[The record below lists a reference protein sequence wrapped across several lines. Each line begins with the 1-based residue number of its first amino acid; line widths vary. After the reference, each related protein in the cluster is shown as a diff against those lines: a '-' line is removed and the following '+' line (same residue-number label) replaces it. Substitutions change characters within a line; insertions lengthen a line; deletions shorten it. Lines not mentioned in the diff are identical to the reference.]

1 MANDPTDVG
10 CGPEHVAGMA
20 AINIFHRPLQRDRMA
35 AVVDAYGKL
44 ARSKAAEHHG
54 VDRPDACTG
63 KHCHYR
69 FGNHRH
75 INDDAVAFANAQ
87 LCQHA
92 RKSGGGV
99 AQFAVRK
106 RFDLIADGAVVNERG
121 LVGAAGFDVPVE
133 RVEAGVELAAGEP
146 AVEGG
151 AGIVEDLVPLL
162 VPVDGRASLAPERFG
177 VVNRTIECGLPRA
190 AGPGC
195 GHHSC
200 APITRSY
207 EDPEFAVTE

>member
-1 MANDPTDVG
+1 M
-10 CGPEHVAGMA
+10 
-20 AINIFHRPLQRDRMA
+20 
-35 AVVDAYGKL
+35 
-44 ARSKAAEHHG
+44 
-54 VDRPDACTG
+54 DRPDACTG

-133 RVEAGVELAAGEP
+133 RVEAGVELAASEP

-177 VVNRTIECGLPRA
+177 VFNRTMECGLPRA
-190 AGPGC
+190 AGAGC

-200 APITRSY
+200 VPITRSRNRRSL
-207 EDPEFAVTE
+207 P